1 MKDPFEYYHAFKNH
15 HWTSGGCHGMRIEK
29 TNDISSKVRI
39 AIQFYPLLLRFS
51 SQKRGWKHKC
61 ASHGKSILNV
71 SLYNTMPLQQHKRW
85 KSIFDLFWMC
95 RFIIHSN
102 QHKSNTNPFWMCR
115 FIIQRCPNQHKRC
128 RSKGRIPLPKRMN
141 FRKSSKGGGEGHFQS
156 KNLSCRFLPL

>member
-1 MKDPFEYYHAFKNH
+1 MNIIYPFEYYHAFKNH

-85 KSIFDLFWMC
+85 KSIFD
-95 RFIIHSN
+95 
-102 QHKSNTNPFWMCR
+102 PFWMYITLQPTQIHFECVALLYSAAPTDTKDVKVKDKKSKIRRR
-115 FIIQRCPNQHKRC
+115 FNGLQN
-128 RSKGRIPLPKRMN
+128 SKQKAKTKIHGTSV
-141 FRKSSKGGGEGHFQS
+141 FA
-156 KNLSCRFLPL
+156 